1 MASSRT
7 QGFISS
13 PPAQPCLK
21 QRARAVR
28 KRWIL
33 TGSTSAVLKQLTIP
47 MLWAI
52 LALFSADLIELYFAS
67 RLGVEELTA
76 MSFTLPI
83 QATLFAFAIG
93 LGIVVA
99 TRLTQA
105 RHVEELAAVSLIFT
119 TLVGAILAL
128 CIWFNLLPIL
138 NLLGFADFSQRG
150 DVWASLRS
158 YMQYRLA
165 AVVFFFLIMVIFG
178 VLRAFGN
185 MRAAA
190 HLLVV
195 FASVQVIVSAG
206 LFSPWATSNTAL
218 TGLEKLG
225 IAHLVAA
232 SVGCLWALYSLV
244 VKENISIKINLLSV
258 QSRQG
263 FRCLTRLL
271 VPIVSMQLLTP
282 IAQSVLMAIV
292 ASQGSEA
299 VAAYGVVMRLEPLAL
314 LLPMV
319 LTTSLP
325 IFVGQNWEAKKS
337 LRVRRG
343 IKLSILTCVVW
354 QLIVSVV
361 LFSAADLLGVG
372 FCKQTFVS
380 QSIELALTVL
390 PLSYIALAAAMLY
403 VSCCNATG
411 RSMAAL
417 NVSIIRLFGLSIPF
431 AFFGAYIAGFTGIV
445 WGLAFANML
454 LGIGLLVYCVVQREQ
469 LSLSKRAVIS

>member
-1 MASSRT
+1 MASVQS
-7 QGFISS
+7 QDFNNAPSQS
-13 PPAQPCLK
+13 CAK
-21 QRARAVR
+21 QRARAVKR
-28 KRWIL
+28 RWIL
-33 TGSTSAVLKQLTIP
+33 TGSTSSVLKQLTIP
-47 MLWAI
+47 MLFAI

-76 MSFTLPI
+76 MSYTLPI
-83 QATLFAFAIG
+83 QTTLFAFAIG

-105 RHVEELAAVSLIFT
+105 RQVEELAAVSLIFT
-119 TLVGAILAL
+119 VLVGAILAL
-128 CIWFNLLPIL
+128 CIWLNLLPIL
-138 NLLGFADFSQRG
+138 NLLGFSDFAQRD
-150 DVWASLRS
+150 DVWTPLKS
-158 YMQYRLA
+158 YMQYRLS
-165 AVVFFFLIMVIFG
+165 AVVFFFLVMVIFG

-190 HLLVV
+190 QLLIL
-195 FASVQVIVSAG
+195 FSSIQIAVSAA
-206 LFSPWATSNTAL
+206 LFSPWVTSNMAL

-232 SVGCLWALYSLV
+232 VIGCIWAVYLLV
-244 VKENISIKINLLSV
+244 VRENISIKISLLSV

-271 VPIVSMQLLTP
+271 VPIASMQLLTP

-292 ASQGSEA
+292 ASQGSDA

-343 IKLSILTCVVW
+343 IKLSVLACIAWQVV
-354 QLIVSVV
+354 VSVI

-380 QSIELALTVL
+380 SSIELALTVL
-390 PLSYIALAAAMLY
+390 PLSYVTLAAAMLY

-411 RSMAAL
+411 RSLAAL

-431 AFFGAYIAGFTGIV
+431 AFLGAYMAGFTGIV
-445 WGLAFANML
+445 WGLALANVV
-454 LGIGLLVYCVVQREQ
+454 LGLGLLVYCVSQREQ
-469 LSLSKRAVIS
+469 LNLSKGSAIS

>member
-1 MASSRT
+1 MASVQS
-7 QGFISS
+7 QDFNNVPNQSC
-13 PPAQPCLK
+13 AK
-21 QRARAVR
+21 QRARAVKR
-28 KRWIL
+28 RWIL

-47 MLWAI
+47 MLFAI

-76 MSFTLPI
+76 MSYTLPI

-105 RHVEELAAVSLIFT
+105 RQVEELAAVSLIFT
-119 TLVGAILAL
+119 VLVGAILAL
-128 CIWFNLLPIL
+128 CIWLNLLPIL
-138 NLLGFADFSQRG
+138 NLLGFSDFAQR
-150 DVWASLRS
+150 DEVWVPLKS
-158 YMQYRLA
+158 YMQYRLS
-165 AVVFFFLIMVIFG
+165 AVVFFFLVMVIFG

-190 HLLVV
+190 QLLIL
-195 FASVQVIVSAG
+195 FSSIQVAVSAA
-206 LFSPWATSNTAL
+206 LFSPWATSNMAL

-225 IAHLVAA
+225 VAHLVAA
-232 SVGCLWALYSLV
+232 VIGCIWALYLLV
-244 VKENISIKINLLSV
+244 VRENISIKVSLLSV

-271 VPIVSMQLLTP
+271 VPIASMQLLTP

-292 ASQGSEA
+292 ASQGSDA

-343 IKLSILTCVVW
+343 IKLSVLACILWQVV
-354 QLIVSVV
+354 VSVI

-380 QSIELALTVL
+380 SSIELALTVL
-390 PLSYIALAAAMLY
+390 PISYVTLAAAMLY

-411 RSMAAL
+411 RSLAAL

-431 AFFGAYIAGFTGIV
+431 AFLGAYMAGFTGIV
-445 WGLAFANML
+445 WGLALANVV
-454 LGIGLLVYCVVQREQ
+454 LGLGLLVYCVSQREQ
-469 LSLSKRAVIS
+469 LNLSKGSAIS

>member
-1 MASSRT
+1 MTCNRSQDLSY
-7 QGFISS
+7 S
-13 PPAQPCLK
+13 PVQACRK
-21 QRARAVR
+21 QRARAVK

-33 TGSTSAVLKQLTIP
+33 TGSTSAVLRQLTVP

-76 MSFTLPI
+76 MSFTLPV

-105 RHVEELAAVSLIFT
+105 RVVEELAAVSLIFT
-119 TLVGAILAL
+119 VLVGATIAL
-128 CIWFNLLPIL
+128 GIWLNLLPIL
-138 NLLGFADFSQRG
+138 NLLGFADFSEREK
-150 DVWASLRS
+150 VWGPLNT
-158 YMQYRLA
+158 YMQYRLG
-165 AVVFFFLIMVIFG
+165 AVIFFFLIMVIFG

-190 HLLVV
+190 QLLVV
-195 FASVQVIVSAG
+195 FAGMQVLTSAA
-206 LFSPWATSNTAL
+206 LFSPWVGADLAIS
-218 TGLEKLG
+218 GLEKLG

-232 SVGCLWALYSLV
+232 VTGCIWALYLLI
-244 VKENISIKINLLSV
+244 VKENISIKINLLST

-263 FRCLTRLL
+263 FRCLFRLL
-271 VPIVSMQLLTP
+271 IPIVSMQLLTP
-282 IAQSVLMAIV
+282 LAQSILMAIV
-292 ASQGSEA
+292 ATQGSDA

-325 IFVGQNWEAKKS
+325 IFVGQNWEANKA

-343 IKLSILTCVVW
+343 IKLSVLVCIVW
-354 QLIVSVV
+354 QLVVSLV
-361 LFSAADLLGVG
+361 LFFGADLLGVG
-372 FCKQTFVS
+372 FCQKTFVS
-380 QSIELALTVL
+380 KSIELALTVL
-390 PLSYIALAAAMLY
+390 PLSYIALAATMLY

-411 RSMAAL
+411 RSMIAL
-417 NVSIIRLFGLSIPF
+417 NVSILRLFGLSIPF
-431 AFFGAYIAGFTGIV
+431 AYFGAYVAGFSGIV
-445 WGLAFANML
+445 WGLALANVI
-454 LGIGLLVYCVVQREQ
+454 LGLGLLAYCVLQRER
-469 LSLSKRAVIS
+469 LMLSKQAAMS

>member
-1 MASSRT
+1 MASVQS
-7 QGFISS
+7 QDFNSAPS
-13 PPAQPCLK
+13 QPCAK
-21 QRARAVR
+21 QRARAVKR
-28 KRWIL
+28 RWIL

-47 MLWAI
+47 MLFAI

-76 MSFTLPI
+76 MSYTLPI

-105 RHVEELAAVSLIFT
+105 RQVEELAAVSLIFT
-119 TLVGAILAL
+119 VLVGAILAL
-128 CIWFNLLPIL
+128 CIWLNLLPIL
-138 NLLGFADFSQRG
+138 NLLGFSDFAQR
-150 DVWASLRS
+150 DDIWAPLKS
-158 YMQYRLA
+158 YMQYRLS
-165 AVVFFFLIMVIFG
+165 AVVFFFLVMVIFG

-190 HLLVV
+190 QLLIL
-195 FASVQVIVSAG
+195 FSSVQIAVSAA
-206 LFSPWATSNTAL
+206 LFSPWATSNMAL

-225 IAHLVAA
+225 VAHLVAA
-232 SVGCLWALYSLV
+232 VIGCIWALYLLV
-244 VKENISIKINLLSV
+244 VRENISIKVSLLSV

-271 VPIVSMQLLTP
+271 VPIASMQLLTP

-292 ASQGSEA
+292 ASQGSDA

-343 IKLSILTCVVW
+343 IKLSVLACILWQVV
-354 QLIVSVV
+354 VSVI

-380 QSIELALTVL
+380 SSIELALTVL
-390 PLSYIALAAAMLY
+390 PISYVTLAAAMLY

-411 RSMAAL
+411 RSLAAL

-431 AFFGAYIAGFTGIV
+431 AFLGAYMAGFTGIV
-445 WGLAFANML
+445 WGLALANVV
-454 LGIGLLVYCVVQREQ
+454 LGLGLLVYCVSQREQ
-469 LSLSKRAVIS
+469 LSLSKGSAIS